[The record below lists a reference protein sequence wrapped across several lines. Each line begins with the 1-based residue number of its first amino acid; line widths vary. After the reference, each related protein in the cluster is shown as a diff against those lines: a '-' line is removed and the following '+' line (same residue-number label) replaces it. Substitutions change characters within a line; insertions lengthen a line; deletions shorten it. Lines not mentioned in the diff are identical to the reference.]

1 MERVRKAFSS
11 EIARCSACQLS
22 LMSDTAINCALHE
35 VSPASLRPAM
45 HKRLAG
51 VRRQRLA
58 LNKHLEAQPAW
69 PRHEP
74 RERRRAGRGVEEAGD
89 EGARPRGDRRIL
101 QRGTHAQEAIADS
114 KARLDLVL
122 QSGLVSV
129 LLHPHKAS
137 SGAAKNGTAQLASLV
152 NTLPR
157 LEGRILDSV
166 I

>member
-1 MERVRKAFSS
+1 
-11 EIARCSACQLS
+11 
-22 LMSDTAINCALHE
+22 
-35 VSPASLRPAM
+35 
-45 HKRLAG
+45 
-51 VRRQRLA
+51 
-58 LNKHLEAQPAW
+58 
-69 PRHEP
+69 
-74 RERRRAGRGVEEAGD
+74 
-89 EGARPRGDRRIL
+89 
-101 QRGTHAQEAIADS
+101 
-114 KARLDLVL
+114 VL